1 MSFLRDGQYSKNHK
15 GQIQTQSGSNT
26 MNSQSYRSN
35 APATGEKPKPLDF
48 SHLFSEVTKHRV
60 PSKMKEYYKFFQIP
74 GIGNLAG
81 GL

>member
-1 MSFLRDGQYSKNHK
+1 MDTSRF
-15 GQIQTQSGSNT
+15 
-26 MNSQSYRSN
+26 YRHGVS
-35 APATGEKPKPLDF
+35 ASGEKPKPLDL
-48 SHLFSEVTKHRV
+48 SHHFSEVTKHRI

>member
-1 MSFLRDGQYSKNHK
+1 MSFLKDGNYSNSRI
-15 GQIQTQSGSNT
+15 GRTQSGSCT
-26 MNSQSYRSN
+26 MDSPSYHHGL
-35 APATGEKPKPLDF
+35 PATGEKPKPLDF

-81 GL
+81 GV